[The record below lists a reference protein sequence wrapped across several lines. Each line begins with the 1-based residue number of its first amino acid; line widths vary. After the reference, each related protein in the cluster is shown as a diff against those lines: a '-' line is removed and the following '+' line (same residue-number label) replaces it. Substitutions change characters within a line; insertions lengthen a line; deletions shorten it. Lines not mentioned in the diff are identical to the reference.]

1 MYVQLPNLIEGRV
14 GYNTMDD
21 FYHYDDEQ
29 EIIIGEKTGKIYRLG
44 DKVTVKLTK
53 ASKMLREIDFEI
65 EQKSKNQ
72 TNKTRQRKMS

>member
-1 MYVQLPNLIEGRV
+1 
-14 GYNTMDD
+14 MDD

-72 TNKTRQRKMS
+72 TTKTRQRKMS